1 MAHVLNP
8 INLKL
13 KKLRRTFHNELLSAR
28 AMTSRSKNSPS
39 QNSRAASES
48 GLFDAMTLKELNPHK
63 MRLPPRGQNA

>member
-13 KKLRRTFHNELLSAR
+13 KKLRRTFHNELLSAG
-28 AMTSRSKNSPS
+28 AMTSRESSPS
-39 QNSRAASES
+39 DSKKSRSQS